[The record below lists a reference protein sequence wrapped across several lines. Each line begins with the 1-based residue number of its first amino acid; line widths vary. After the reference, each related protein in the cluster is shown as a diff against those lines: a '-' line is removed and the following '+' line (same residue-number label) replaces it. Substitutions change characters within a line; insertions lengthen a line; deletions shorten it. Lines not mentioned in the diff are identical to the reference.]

1 MVNSV
6 LHIIVRLPC
15 RVVRGAALAIIMT
28 FCAVPA
34 IAAGKL
40 VAVVLT
46 SDITRYR
53 DAHRAFVKTLAA
65 NGYNEGN
72 TDIIMQSPNPDP
84 ISWANSVRKVV
95 AIGADIIIT
104 YGAPVTLAAM
114 RETDEVPIVFA
125 DVYGPVETG
134 VTKNMT
140 VTGRNMT
147 GVSSK
152 VPMITLIKAAFD
164 IRPIRNMGVI
174 YNSREIGSLV
184 QLKEIKRVAAQLGF
198 AVIAINVSSVA
209 GLDVTLNPLLAK
221 VDFVYIS
228 ECAAGCKGFEKIVHR
243 ANEYKIPVISQ
254 IPDAADR
261 GALVALEISPTEQG
275 ELAGESAVKV
285 LNGRKIGQIPI
296 ATPKKTDMIINLRAA
311 KALDLH
317 IPFQVL
323 SVATRVL
330 K

>member
-1 MVNSV
+1 MVNHGRSRMP
-6 LHIIVRLPC
+6 RLPWGAIN
-15 RVVRGAALAIIMT
+15 VVALAIIMA

-34 IAAGKL
+34 FASGKL

-53 DAHRAFVKTLAA
+53 DAHRAFIKTLAA

-72 TDIIMQSPNPDP
+72 MDIIMQSPNPDP

-114 RETDEVPIVFA
+114 KETEDVPIVFA

-134 VTKNMT
+134 VTTNMT
-140 VTGRNMT
+140 ITGRNMT

-152 VPMITLIKAAFD
+152 VPMITLIKAASE
-164 IRPIRNMGVI
+164 IRPFRNLGVI
-174 YNSREIGSLV
+174 YNSREIGSVV
-184 QLKEIKRVAAQLGF
+184 QLKEIKRASAQLGF
-198 AVIAINVSSVA
+198 AVFAINVTSVA
-209 GLDVTLNPLLAK
+209 GLDVALNPLLAK
-221 VDFVYIS
+221 VDFVYVS
-228 ECAAGCKGFEKIVHR
+228 ESSAGCKGFEKIVHR

-275 ELAGESAVKV
+275 QLAGESAVKV
-285 LNGRKIGQIPI
+285 LNGKKIGQIPI

-311 KALDLH
+311 RALDLH

-323 SVATRVL
+323 SVATRIM

>member
-6 LHIIVRLPC
+6 RPRKVRFSGSFI
-15 RVVRGAALAIIMT
+15 RAAALAIIMT

-34 IAAGKL
+34 LAAVKL

-72 TDIIMQSPNPDP
+72 IDIIMQSPNPDP

-114 RETDEVPIVFA
+114 RETDDVPIVFA

-134 VTKNMT
+134 VTRNMT

-152 VPMITLIKAAFD
+152 VPMITLIKTAYD
-164 IRPIRNMGVI
+164 IKPIRNLGVI

-184 QLKEIKRVAAQLGF
+184 QLKEIRRAAAQLGF

-209 GLDVTLNPLLAK
+209 GLDVALNPLLAK
-221 VDFVYIS
+221 VEIVYIS
-228 ECAAGCKGFEKIVHR
+228 ECAAGCRGFEKIVHR

-254 IPDAADR
+254 IPDAADK

-275 ELAGESAVKV
+275 QLAGESAVKV
-285 LNGRKIGQIPI
+285 LNGRKISQIPI
-296 ATPKKTDMIINLRAA
+296 ATPKKTEMIINLRAA
-311 KALDLH
+311 RVLDLH

-323 SVATRVL
+323 SAATRIM

>member
-1 MVNSV
+1 MVNPFRQ
-6 LHIIVRLPC
+6 IIVRLPC
-15 RVVRGAALAIIMT
+15 RVVTAAALAIIMT
-28 FCAVPA
+28 FSSVPA

-46 SDITRYR
+46 SDVTRYR

-114 RETDEVPIVFA
+114 RETDDIPIVFA

-164 IRPIRNMGVI
+164 VRPIRNMGVI

-184 QLKEIKRVAAQLGF
+184 QLKEIRRVAEQLGF
-198 AVIAINVSSVA
+198 AVFAINVSSVA

-221 VDFVYIS
+221 VDIVYIS
-228 ECAAGCKGFEKIVHR
+228 ECSAGCKGFEKIVHR

-261 GALVALEISPTEQG
+261 GALVALEISPSEQG
-275 ELAGESAVKV
+275 HLAGESAVKV
-285 LNGRKIGQIPI
+285 LNGRKISQIPI

-323 SVATRVL
+323 SIATRVL

>member
-1 MVNSV
+1 MVNHSRYRTFRCPWGTINTV
-6 LHIIVRLPC
+6 
-15 RVVRGAALAIIMT
+15 ALAIVMT

-46 SDITRYR
+46 SDIMRYR

-65 NGYNEGN
+65 NGYDQGN
-72 TDIIMQSPNPDP
+72 TDIIVQSPNPDP
-84 ISWANSVRKVV
+84 ISWANSIRKVI
-95 AIGADIIIT
+95 AIDADIIIT

-114 RETDEVPIVFA
+114 RETEDIPIVFA

-152 VPMITLIKAAFD
+152 VPMITLLRAASEIK
-164 IRPIRNMGVI
+164 PIRNMGVI
-174 YNSREIGSLV
+174 YNSREIGSV
-184 QLKEIKRVAAQLGF
+184 IQLKEVKLAAAKLGF
-198 AVIAINVSSVA
+198 TVFAINVTSSA
-209 GLDVTLNPLLAK
+209 GLDVSLSPLLAK
-221 VDFVYIS
+221 VDFLYVS

-243 ANEYKIPVISQ
+243 ANESNIPVISQ
-254 IPDAADR
+254 MPEAADR
-261 GALVALEISPTEQG
+261 GALISLEISPAEQG
-275 ELAGESAVKV
+275 QLAGESAVKV
-285 LNGRKIGQIPI
+285 LNGKKISQIPI
-296 ATPKKTDMIINLRAA
+296 ATPKKTDMIVNLRSA
-311 KALDLH
+311 KALNLH
-317 IPFQVL
+317 VPFQVL
-323 SVATRVL
+323 SIATRIM

>member
-1 MVNSV
+1 MVNPDRPR
-6 LHIIVRLPC
+6 IVRLPC
-15 RVVRGAALAIIMT
+15 SAIIAAALAIVMT

-34 IAAGKL
+34 LAAVKL

-72 TDIIMQSPNPDP
+72 MDIIIQSPNPDP
-84 ISWANSVRKVV
+84 ISWANSVRKVIAV
-95 AIGADIIIT
+95 GADIIIT

-114 RETDEVPIVFA
+114 RETEEVPIVFA

-134 VTKNMT
+134 VTRNMT

-152 VPMITLIKAAFD
+152 VPMITLIKAALEVKQV
-164 IRPIRNMGVI
+164 RNLGVI

-209 GLDVTLNPLLAK
+209 GLDVALTPLLAK
-221 VDFVYIS
+221 VDILYVA
-228 ECAAGCKGFEKIVHR
+228 ECAAGSRGFEKIVHR
-243 ANEYKIPVISQ
+243 ANEFKIPVISQ
-254 IPDAADR
+254 IPDSADR
-261 GALVALEISPTEQG
+261 GALVALEISPAEQG
-275 ELAGESAVKV
+275 QLAGESAAKV
-285 LNGRKIGQIPI
+285 LNGKKIGQIPI
-296 ATPKKTDMIINLRAA
+296 ATPKKTDMIINMRAA

-323 SVATRVL
+323 SVATRIM